1 VSSFLIIAK
10 NTGLRKVF
18 MKTNT
23 LHLLLRHAFM
33 ICSEKDVSDRTRSV
47 KEDTIKLLCVLST
60 VKTNRFYIPGE
71 TNMIERL
78 RKDAMD
84 KGLYATLT
92 QMYRVLD

>member
-1 VSSFLIIAK
+1 
-10 NTGLRKVF
+10 
-18 MKTNT
+18 
-23 LHLLLRHAFM
+23 
-33 ICSEKDVSDRTRSV
+33 
-47 KEDTIKLLCVLST
+47 LST